1 MSKKSALSLPDLV
14 FVARPHYNAEEL
26 NVSEKESELIDSC
39 QENPGDI
46 VLVGT
51 YQLVGTEKR
60 TLSVR
65 SSVS

>member
-1 MSKKSALSLPDLV
+1 MSKKAASSLPHLV
-14 FVARPHYNAEEL
+14 FVARPHYNVDEL
-26 NVSEKESELIDSC
+26 NVSSHESELVDSC

-46 VLVGT
+46 ILVGT

-65 SSVS
+65 SV